1 MQERAAAARRNRESE
16 REGKGGRVKA
26 EKKGCVKGSRDG
38 CGGEKSDGDGESE
51 DAKDGRGVQPSAL
64 AERLVGQPNA
74 NPTCER
80 HGAPILP
87 K

>member
-51 DAKDGRGVQPSAL
+51 DAKDGRGCAAFSLGGKASGPTKR
-64 AERLVGQPNA
+64 EPN
-74 NPTCER
+74 
-80 HGAPILP
+80 L
-87 K
+87 

>member
-51 DAKDGRGVQPSAL
+51 DGRGVQPSAL
-64 AERLVGQPNA
+64 AERLVGESGPTKREPN
-74 NPTCER
+74 
-80 HGAPILP
+80 L
-87 K
+87 